1 MSRLD
6 LSASPP
12 APMRS
17 DARRN
22 RERLLAAAMSAFTEQ
37 GADDASLEEIARRA
51 GVGIGTLYRH
61 FPTRQSLLESV
72 YRDQVEALCERAVS
86 LQGEAPA
93 AALVSWLRALVAF
106 SVTKRNLVAGL
117 LAGAEK
123 TGAEKTGAAKTGAE
137 KTSGGQTG
145 AAGNGGPVK
154 GPAGKDSPLFS
165 ACRDQMRAAAGGL
178 LARAQEA
185 GRIRPDVTVDDLLRL
200 SHGVVAATERVPDRA
215 GEAGRLLDI
224 VLGGIWERQPQA

>member
-1 MSRLD
+1 
-6 LSASPP
+6 
-12 APMRS
+12 MRS

-137 KTSGGQTG
+137 KTGAGKTGAAKTSGGQTG
-145 AAGNGGPVK
+145 AAGNGGPAK

>member
-6 LSASPP
+6 LPVGEP

-37 GADDASLEEIARRA
+37 GADDTSLEEIARRA

-86 LQGEAPA
+86 VQEEAPA
-93 AALVSWLRALVAF
+93 AALISWLRALVAF
-106 SVTKRNLVAGL
+106 SVTKRNLVSGL

-123 TGAEKTGAAKTGAE
+123 SGAQKTGTAETGAEKN
-137 KTSGGQTG
+137 G
-145 AAGNGGPVK
+145 AAGNGGAAK
-154 GPAGKDSPLFS
+154 SPAGKDSPLFS
-165 ACRDQMRAAAGGL
+165 ACRDQILEAAGGL

-185 GRIRPDVTVDDLLRL
+185 GQIRPDVTVDDLLRL
-200 SHGVVAATERVPDRA
+200 SHGVVAATERVPDQA

-224 VLGGIWERQPQA
+224 VLGGIWEHQPQA